1 MVLNRVNKERII
13 ESYLRDYNQYR
24 VSIINCVK
32 QLEYISPTLVSG
44 YNSDG
49 VNSCFFIA
57 NNTEGVA
64 IDRIEGKRAIDL
76 QEEIAKNKIITES
89 INRAVNE
96 LPEKQQEFVKLR
108 YFDELPMQKVIEI
121 MGYAEEKSAYHLRK
135 KVLDKFLISLNNLI
149 ALR

>member
-1 MVLNRVNKERII
+1 MILNRANKERII
-13 ESYLRDYNQYR
+13 ENYLRDYNQYR
-24 VSIINCVK
+24 VSIINCQK

-49 VNSCFFIA
+49 ANSYFYIA

-64 IDRIEGKRAIDL
+64 IDRIEGRRAVEL
-76 QEEIAKNKIITES
+76 HEEIAKNKIITES

-96 LPEKQQEFVKLR
+96 LAEKQKQFVQLR
-108 YFDELPMQKVIEI
+108 YFEDLPMQKVIDI
-121 MGYAEEKSAYHLRK
+121 MGYAEQKSAYHLRK